1 MSVKQGVTYVEKET
15 EGGVNLKQLEPVVA
29 SLEDDVSSTA
39 QLWFLHRPSQA
50 VVRCRPR
57 LISWHQVWHLNLLAH
72 QVRLTLGP
80 SLDQP
85 NIIPELT

>member
-1 MSVKQGVTYVEKET
+1 MKCPPVEQGVTYVEKEA

-39 QLWFLHRPSQA
+39 PLWFLHRPSQA
-50 VVRCRPR
+50 VVRYKRR
-57 LISWHQVWHLNLLAH
+57 FISWHQVWHLN
-72 QVRLTLGP
+72 VLTHPLGP